1 MKSLSK
7 SKKIPQ
13 RTCSVCRVKSDK
25 DDLIRVVKSPEGRAV
40 VDVSKKL
47 PGRGVYI
54 CPDEECVM
62 KAKKSGSLAH
72 SIGAAVDDD
81 FWQELLEH
89 AKNRGVNNSLK
100 IRSILGLARKSG
112 ALLIGTDKIER
123 EHRGVL
129 VMTASDCS
137 ENVRKFASSRE
148 NHSLDMNTDELSEAI
163 GTTGRVQ
170 IVGLPVNS
178 GFAKKIREREQAI

>member
-1 MKSLSK
+1 MKSG
-7 SKKIPQ
+7 
-13 RTCSVCRVKSDK
+13 K

-47 PGRGVYI
+47 PGRGAYI
-54 CPDEECVM
+54 CPDEECIM

-72 SIGAAVDDD
+72 SIGAVADED
-81 FWQELLEH
+81 FWYELLEH
-89 AKNRGVNNSLK
+89 AKKRGVNDSLK
-100 IRSILGLARKSG
+100 IKSILGRARKSG
-112 ALLIGTDKIER
+112 VLLIGTDNIER

-129 VMTASDCS
+129 VMAASDCS
-137 ENVRKFASSRE
+137 ESVKKFASARE
-148 NHSLDMNTDELSEAI
+148 NYSFDMNTEELSEAI